1 MKCSFCFARFKDVKP
16 PGKEGSLS
24 IVNKV
29 ADYGFRKINFV
40 GGEPTLVP
48 CLKDLLIEAK
58 KRGLITSVVTNG
70 WNIDNDWL
78 NTHAKYLD
86 WLGFSI
92 DSLDPEINLR
102 LGRIVNGFKPPDLS
116 FYLEA
121 LKAVREHDVN
131 IKINTVVNQLN
142 KNECFHKLIQ
152 EIKPEKW
159 KIFQVL
165 IIENENPDARSLI
178 VSREEFDEFLF
189 AHANLEPATPIHPEY
204 CEDMV
209 GSYVIIDPA
218 GRFVD
223 NSSRVYRVTE
233 SILKI
238 GVEQALK
245 QVNISC
251 EKFLTRQDSS
261 RMMRIVT
268 QVNRGKEVKTSDETI
283 IQ

>member
-16 PGKEGSLS
+16 LGKEGSLS

-29 ADYGFRKINFV
+29 ANYGFRKINFV

-78 NTHAKYLD
+78 NTHAEYLD
-86 WLGFSI
+86 WLGLSI
-92 DSLDPEINLR
+92 DSLDPEINLK
-102 LGRIVNGFKPPDLS
+102 LGRTVNGFKPPDLS

-142 KNECFHKLIQ
+142 KNERFHKLIQ

-189 AHANLEPATPIHPEY
+189 AHANLEPVTPIHPEY

-209 GSYVIIDPA
+209 GSYIIIDPA

-233 SILKI
+233 SILQI

>member
-1 MKCSFCFARFKDVKP
+1 MSCSFCFARFKNVKSL
-16 PGKEGSLS
+16 GKGDSLS
-24 IVNKV
+24 IVNKI

-48 CLKDLLIEAK
+48 WLSDLLAKAK
-58 KRGLITSVVTNG
+58 KCGLITSVVTNG
-70 WNIDNDWL
+70 WNIDDDWL
-78 NTHAKYLD
+78 GKHAECLD

-92 DSLDPEINLR
+92 DSLEPEINNR
-102 LGRIVNGFKPPDLS
+102 LGRIVNGFKLPDLS

-121 LKAVREHDVN
+121 LKAVREYEIN
-131 IKINTVVNQLN
+131 IKINTVVTQLN
-142 KNECFHKLIQ
+142 KNERFHKLIQ

-178 VSREEFDEFLF
+178 VSREEFNEFLF
-189 AHANLEPATPIHPEY
+189 AHANLEPVNKIYPEY

-209 GSYVIIDPA
+209 GSYLIIDPA

-223 NSSRVYRVTE
+223 NSSRVYRVSE
-233 SILKI
+233 SILKS
-238 GVEQALK
+238 GVEQALE
-245 QVNISC
+245 QVNVSC
-251 EKFLTRQDSS
+251 EKFFTRQDNN
-261 RMMRIVT
+261 RMKRIVT
-268 QVNRGKEVKTSDETI
+268 QVRARRR